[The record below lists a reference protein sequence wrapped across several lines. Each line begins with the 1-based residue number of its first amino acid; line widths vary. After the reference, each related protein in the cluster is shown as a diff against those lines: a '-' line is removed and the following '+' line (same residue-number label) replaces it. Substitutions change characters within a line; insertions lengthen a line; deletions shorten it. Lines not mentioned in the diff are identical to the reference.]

1 MLYSFMIMMM
11 ISKANDIYNFDND
24 DAGYTGDAG
33 DGADDNNDDDDD
45 DILCAYCML
54 IEDKVKASC
63 LHFPHRL
70 QGGTMMRMMMTM
82 TMMMMTMMFVLV
94 GMMKV
99 VMVVHL
105 WMGSL

>member
-1 MLYSFMIMMM
+1 MLHSFMIMMM
-11 ISKANDIYNFDND
+11 ITKANDIYNFDND
-24 DAGYTGDAG
+24 DAGEAGDAG
-33 DGADDNNDDDDD
+33 DAGDAEYGADDDNDDDDD

-70 QGGTMMRMMMTM
+70 QGGTMMRMMMM
-82 TMMMMTMMFVLV
+82 GMMAMMVR
-94 GMMKV
+94 MMKV

-105 WMGSL
+105 WMGFL

>member
-1 MLYSFMIMMM
+1 MIMMM

-24 DAGYTGDAG
+24 DAGDTGDAG
-33 DGADDNNDDDDD
+33 DGADDDNDDDNDDADD

-70 QGGTMMRMMMTM
+70 QGGTMMTMMRMMMTM
-82 TMMMMTMMFVLV
+82 TMMMMAMM
-94 GMMKV
+94 
-99 VMVVHL
+99 
-105 WMGSL
+105 

>member
-1 MLYSFMIMMM
+1 MIMMM
-11 ISKANDIYNFDND
+11 ITKANDIYNFDND

-33 DGADDNNDDDDD
+33 DGADDTNDDDDD

-70 QGGTMMRMMMTM
+70 QVGTMMTMMRMMMTM
-82 TMMMMTMMFVLV
+82 TMMMMAMM
-94 GMMKV
+94 
-99 VMVVHL
+99 
-105 WMGSL
+105 